1 MKISKNMLVSISLK
15 IENENGQLLDES
27 EEILYLHGNYE
38 QIFQKLEDELDGKSI
53 GERFNVLLQPKE
65 AFGEYDETLVLK
77 EPLEDL
83 PEEISLGMEL
93 ESEDK
98 DVVWIVEEI
107 KDDYAVLNA
116 NHEMAGI
123 TLRVSGEILAVEQL
137 SKEGVEEI
145 LKMEHEH
152 EHV

>member
-38 QIFQKLEDELDGKSI
+38 QIFQKLEDELDGKNV
-53 GERFNVLLQPKE
+53 GEHFNVLLQPKE
-65 AFGEYDETLVLK
+65 AFGEYDESLVL
-77 EPLEDL
+77 EESLEDL

-98 DVVWIVEEI
+98 EIAWIVKEI
-107 KDDYAVLNA
+107 KDSSAVLNA
-116 NHEMAGI
+116 NHELAGI
-123 TLRVSGEILAVEQL
+123 SLRVSGEILGAEQL
-137 SKEGVEEI
+137 SKEEVKKI

-152 EHV
+152 EH